1 MSQYITS
8 KQAVASVARFAF
20 FLLIGIIL
28 SLGLTFPLSVE
39 AAENSF
45 INDIQQRGSLKVGL
59 PPYNTPPA
67 YYIDPKTNGLSGYD
81 VELARQ
87 LAGKLGVDVEFDRT
101 SESFNSLV
109 KRVGAGDFDLAI
121 GKLGLTYKRLYDAFP
136 IQYLSFRHALLAN
149 RKFISSLKVDPDD
162 PEFGSALKSSQI
174 RIGSISNSTWETEA
188 SVNFPNCEFVG
199 FSNWDEAK
207 KALFDV
213 DPKTNT
219 STIDAIYRDA
229 TEIKPIVYKNPDLSL
244 DFVPVL
250 FDDIIDRKSI
260 YLSEAG
266 HIAFSDFLITF
277 IRREWGEVKTD
288 QRILDDFQSYY
299 QPSIN

>member
-1 MSQYITS
+1 MARVT
-8 KQAVASVARFAF
+8 RFAF
-20 FLLIGIIL
+20 VLLIGIIF
-28 SLGLTFPLSVE
+28 SLGFTFPLNVE

-45 INDIQQRGSLKVGL
+45 INDIQQRGFLKVGL

-67 YYIDPKTNGLSGYD
+67 YYIDPKTDKLSGYD

-87 LAGKLGVDVEFDRT
+87 LAGKLGVNVEFDRT

-121 GKLGLTYKRLYDAFP
+121 GKLGLTYNRLYDAFP

-188 SVNFPNCEFVG
+188 RVNFPNCEFVG
-199 FSNWDEAK
+199 FSSWDEAK

-213 DPKTNT
+213 DPKTNM

-250 FDDIIDRKSI
+250 FDDTIDRKSI

-266 HIAFSDFLITF
+266 HIGFSDFLNTF

-288 QRILDDFQSYY
+288 QRILNDFQSYY
-299 QPSIN
+299 QSSVN

>member
-1 MSQYITS
+1 M
-8 KQAVASVARFAF
+8 ARVARFAF
-20 FLLIGIIL
+20 VVLFGIIFF
-28 SLGLTFPLSVE
+28 LGYAFPLNAE

-45 INDIQQRGSLKVGL
+45 IDNIQQRGFLKVGL

-67 YYIDPKTNGLSGYD
+67 YYIDPKTDKLSGYD

-87 LAGKLGVDVEFDRT
+87 LAGKLGVDVEFDRS

-174 RIGSISNSTWETEA
+174 RIGSIANSTWETEA
-188 SVNFPNCEFVG
+188 RVNFPNCEFVG
-199 FSNWDEAK
+199 FSVGMTLK
-207 KALFDV
+207 KPCLMLTQSQTYQLLMRSIVMRPKLSQLFI
-213 DPKTNT
+213 KTLICRWISYQFSLMTLLTVNLYT
-219 STIDAIYRDA
+219 SQ
-229 TEIKPIVYKNPDLSL
+229 
-244 DFVPVL
+244 
-250 FDDIIDRKSI
+250 
-260 YLSEAG
+260 AG
-266 HIAFSDFLITF
+266 HIAFSDFLNTF
-277 IRREWGEVKTD
+277 IRREWGGLKLISVFLTIFSLTTSH
-288 QRILDDFQSYY
+288 QLINSY
-299 QPSIN
+299 S